1 MASVVTRFAPSPT
14 GYLHVGGARTAL
26 FAWLYARRHGGK
38 FFLRIEDTDKERST
52 DENTRLI
59 FEGMKWLGLDWD
71 NADAPFLQSA
81 RTAIYQEH
89 VTKLLSEGKAYRC
102 YCTKEELD
110 AKRKAAEAAKTSF
123 RYDRTCRR
131 RTTPGV
137 GPYVVRAAFEET
149 GTTTV
154 HDLVKGD
161 VVVQNAELSD
171 EVILRTDGGPMYN
184 LCVVIDD
191 HEMGVTHVLRGD
203 DHLNNTPKQIQLY
216 KAFGYDRPKFG
227 HLPLIFDPSGKKLS
241 KRSNTVRAEVHYYSE
256 AGYLAEGMVNF
267 LARIGWSHGDQE
279 IFSMKELT
287 EVFDIPQIG
296 KSSGKFDQKKLDATN
311 QHWIKAKPLA
321 DLVAVLRPFADKRGW
336 ELPEGKT
343 LEQMIACTRDRSIT
357 LIQMLDSLAFWFA
370 EEPAWDA
377 KAVEKNL
384 KGKSEQLRDLGEVL
398 SKVEPFE
405 NAAVE
410 EALKSW
416 GEAKQMK
423 FGDVAGPLRVA
434 LTGTNVSPPIN
445 DVIVLLGKARVAKR
459 IELARAKA

>member
-71 NADAPFLQSA
+71 NADEPFLQSA

-89 VTKLLSEGKAYRC
+89 VQRLLAAGKAYRC

-137 GPYVVRAAFEET
+137 GPYVVRAAFEESGET
-149 GTTTV
+149 VV

-161 VVVQNAELSD
+161 VVVNNAELSD

-216 KAFGYDRPKFG
+216 KAFGYDIPKFG

-241 KRSNTVRAEVHYYSE
+241 KRSNTVRAEVHYYKE
-256 AGYLAEGMVNF
+256 AGYLSEGMTNF

-279 IFSMKELT
+279 IFSIQQLI

-296 KSSGKFDQKKLDATN
+296 KSSGKFDQQKLDATN
-311 QHWIKAKPLA
+311 QHWIQVKPLPELIA
-321 DLVAVLRPFADKRGW
+321 ALAPFAEKRGW
-336 ELPEGKT
+336 KLPEGKT
-343 LEQMIACTRDRSIT
+343 MEQMIACTRDRSTT
-357 LIQMLDSLAFWFA
+357 LVKMLDNLAFWFTD
-370 EEPAWDA
+370 EPAWDA
-377 KAVEKNL
+377 KAVEKNV
-384 KGKSEQLRDLGEVL
+384 KGKSEQLRELGEVL
-398 SKVEPFE
+398 AKVEPFE

-410 EALKSW
+410 AALKAW
-416 GEAKQMK
+416 GESKQMK

-459 IELARAKA
+459 IEQARAKA